1 MAWGRVKMILSVN
14 NIIKKF
20 GTFTALEIENLD
32 FEEGKYYVVLGPS
45 GSGKTTLLRVISGLE
60 FADSGSISILGKD
73 MTQAP
78 AWKRDIGLVF
88 QNYALYPHL
97 TVYEN
102 IASPLSVMKIPR
114 TEMIKRV
121 NELLR
126 VMELTDQAAKYPGQL
141 SGGQQQRVALAR
153 AIIKMPKI
161 LLLDEPLSN
170 LDTRVRIDLRDY
182 LKKIQKEFNLT
193 AIHVTHDPIEA
204 MALGDEVIVL
214 HHGKLV
220 QKSTPVELYNHPND
234 IFCARLLGAVN
245 LIPKDNL
252 DMNTSL
258 DYEICE
264 IRPEDVKFDDAGNFH
279 GTITSVQFLGSEI
292 MYYVDIGGFNIK
304 VKCDKN
310 CNNHNEG
317 DVVNL
322 LFKNGE
328 MNFYKSGKRINS
340 ILSSQ

>member
-1 MAWGRVKMILSVN
+1 MILSMN
-14 NIIKKF
+14 NIKKKF
-20 GTFTALEIENLD
+20 GNFTALEVEKLE

-45 GSGKTTLLRVISGLE
+45 GSGKTTLLRIVSGLE
-60 FADSGSISILGKD
+60 FSDSGQISILGKD
-73 MTQAP
+73 MTNAP

-102 IASPLSVMKIPR
+102 IASPLSVMKISR
-114 TEMIKRV
+114 NETVRRV

-126 VMELTDQAAKYPGQL
+126 VMELSDQAPKYPGQL

-153 AIIKMPKI
+153 AIIKMPRI

-182 LKKIQKEFNLT
+182 LKKIQREFKLT

-220 QKSTPVELYNHPND
+220 QKSTPKELYNRPND

-245 LIPKDNL
+245 LIPKETLNL
-252 DMNTSL
+252 NEEL
-258 DYEICE
+258 DYEISE
-264 IRPEDVKFDDAGNFH
+264 IRPEDVKID
-279 GTITSVQFLGSEI
+279 GTGSIEGKITSIQFLGSEI
-292 MYYVDIGGFNIK
+292 MYYVDIGNFSVK
-304 VKCDKN
+304 VKGGKYEDAYK
-310 CNNHNEG
+310 EG
-317 DVVNL
+317 DSVKLVFDLN
-322 LFKNGE
+322 N
-328 MNFYKSGKRINS
+328 MNFYKSGKRVLPVS
-340 ILSSQ
+340 VPE

>member
-1 MAWGRVKMILSVN
+1 MILSMN
-14 NIIKKF
+14 NIKKKF
-20 GTFTALEIENLD
+20 GNFTALELD
-32 FEEGKYYVVLGPS
+32 KLEFEEGKYYVVLGPS
-45 GSGKTTLLRVISGLE
+45 GSGKTTLLRIVSGLE
-60 FADSGSISILGKD
+60 FSDSGQVSILGKD
-73 MTQAP
+73 MTNAP

-114 TEMIKRV
+114 NETIRRV

-126 VMELTDQAAKYPGQL
+126 VMELSDQAPKYPGEL

-220 QKSTPVELYNHPND
+220 QKSTPKELYNKPND

-245 LIPKDNL
+245 LIPRETLNL
-252 DMNTSL
+252 NEDL
-258 DYEICE
+258 DYEISE
-264 IRPEDVKFDDAGNFH
+264 IRPEDVKIDDTGNVE
-279 GTITSVQFLGSEI
+279 GRITSTQFLGSEI
-292 MYYVDIGGFNIK
+292 MYYVDIGNFSVK
-304 VKCDKN
+304 VKGSKYEDIYKD
-310 CNNHNEG
+310 G
-317 DVVNL
+317 DSVKL
-322 LFKNGE
+322 LFSFNNI
-328 MNFYKSGKRINS
+328 NFYKSGKRVVPVS
-340 ILSSQ
+340 VSQ

>member
-1 MAWGRVKMILSVN
+1 MILSMN
-14 NIIKKF
+14 NIKKKF
-20 GTFTALEIENLD
+20 GNFTALEVENLE

-45 GSGKTTLLRVISGLE
+45 GSGKTTLLRIVSGLE
-60 FADSGSISILGKD
+60 FSDSGQISILGKD
-73 MTQAP
+73 MTNAP

-102 IASPLSVMKIPR
+102 IASPLSVMKISR
-114 TEMIKRV
+114 NETVRRV

-126 VMELTDQAAKYPGQL
+126 VMELSDQAPKYPGQL

-182 LKKIQKEFNLT
+182 LKKIQREFKLT

-220 QKSTPVELYNHPND
+220 QKSTPKELYNRPND

-245 LIPKDNL
+245 LIPRETLNL
-252 DMNTSL
+252 NEDL
-258 DYEICE
+258 DYEISE
-264 IRPEDVKFDDAGNFH
+264 IRPEDVKIDDTGATEGK
-279 GTITSVQFLGSEI
+279 ITSIQFLGSEI
-292 MYYVDIGGFNIK
+292 MYYVDIGNYSVK
-304 VKCDKN
+304 VKGGKYEDTYK
-310 CNNHNEG
+310 EG
-317 DVVNL
+317 DSVKLVFDLN
-322 LFKNGE
+322 N
-328 MNFYKSGKRINS
+328 MNFYKGGKRVVPVS
-340 ILSSQ
+340 VTE

>member
-1 MAWGRVKMILSVN
+1 MAWRGIKIILSIN

-20 GTFTALEIENLD
+20 ENFTALEINRLD

-45 GSGKTTLLRVISGLE
+45 GSGKTTLLRIISGLE
-60 FADSGSISILGKD
+60 TADSGEISILGKD

-114 TEMIKRV
+114 NEQIKRV
-121 NELLR
+121 NELLG
-126 VMELTDQAAKYPGQL
+126 VMELTDQAPKYPDKL

-170 LDTRVRIDLRDY
+170 LDTRVRIDLRYY
-182 LKKIQKEFNLT
+182 LKKIQKQFNLT

-214 HHGKLV
+214 HHGKLI
-220 QKSTPVELYNHPND
+220 QKSTPRELYNRPND

-245 LIPKDNL
+245 LIPKNTLNL
-252 DMNTSL
+252 NNNL
-258 DYEICE
+258 NYEICE
-264 IRPEDVKFDDAGNFH
+264 IRPEDVKFDDTGEFQ
-279 GTITSVQFLGSEI
+279 GKITSIQFLGSEI
-292 MYYVDIGGFNIK
+292 MYYVDINNFNVK
-304 VKCDKN
+304 VKGEKSDNKY
-310 CNNHNEG
+310 NEG
-317 DVVNL
+317 DLVKL
-322 LFKNGE
+322 RFKTEE
-328 MNFYKSGKRINS
+328 MNFYKSEKRIEPI
-340 ILSSQ
+340 ILPQ

>member
-1 MAWGRVKMILSVN
+1 MILSMN
-14 NIIKKF
+14 NIKKKF
-20 GTFTALEIENLD
+20 GNFTALEVEKLE

-45 GSGKTTLLRVISGLE
+45 GSGKTTLLRIVSGLE
-60 FADSGSISILGKD
+60 FSDSGQISILGKD
-73 MTQAP
+73 MTNAP

-102 IASPLSVMKIPR
+102 IASPLSVMKISR
-114 TEMIKRV
+114 NETVRRV

-126 VMELTDQAAKYPGQL
+126 VMELSDQAPKYPGQL

-182 LKKIQKEFNLT
+182 LKKIQREFNLT

-220 QKSTPVELYNHPND
+220 QKSSPKELYNRPND

-245 LIPKDNL
+245 LIPRETLNL
-252 DMNTSL
+252 NGDL

-264 IRPEDVKFDDAGNFH
+264 IRPEDVKIDNTGKIE
-279 GTITSVQFLGSEI
+279 GKITSIQFLGSEI
-292 MYYVDIGGFNIK
+292 MYYVDIGNFSVK
-304 VKCDKN
+304 VKGGKYEDAYR
-310 CNNHNEG
+310 EG
-317 DVVNL
+317 DSVKLAFDSN
-322 LFKNGE
+322 N
-328 MNFYKSGKRINS
+328 MNFYKSGKRVVPIS
-340 ILSSQ
+340 VSQ

>member
-1 MAWGRVKMILSVN
+1 
-14 NIIKKF
+14 
-20 GTFTALEIENLD
+20 
-32 FEEGKYYVVLGPS
+32 
-45 GSGKTTLLRVISGLE
+45 
-60 FADSGSISILGKD
+60 
-73 MTQAP
+73 
-78 AWKRDIGLVF
+78 
-88 QNYALYPHL
+88 
-97 TVYEN
+97 
-102 IASPLSVMKIPR
+102 
-114 TEMIKRV
+114 
-121 NELLR
+121 
-126 VMELTDQAAKYPGQL
+126 
-141 SGGQQQRVALAR
+141 
-153 AIIKMPKI
+153 
-161 LLLDEPLSN
+161 
-170 LDTRVRIDLRDY
+170 
-182 LKKIQKEFNLT
+182 
-193 AIHVTHDPIEA
+193 

-252 DMNTSL
+252 DMNTGL

-340 ILSSQ
+340 IISSQ

>member
-1 MAWGRVKMILSVN
+1 MILSMS
-14 NIIKKF
+14 NIKKKF
-20 GTFTALEIENLD
+20 GNFTALELD
-32 FEEGKYYVVLGPS
+32 KLEFEEGKYYVVLCPS
-45 GSGKTTLLRVISGLE
+45 GYGKTTLLRIVFDLE
-60 FADSGSISILGKD
+60 FSDSGQIIILAKD
-73 MTQAP
+73 MTNAP
-78 AWKRDIGLVF
+78 AWKRDIGLEF

-114 TEMIKRV
+114 NEIVKRV

-126 VMELTDQAAKYPGQL
+126 VMELSDQAPKYPGEL

-220 QKSTPVELYNHPND
+220 QKSTPKELYNKPND

-245 LIPKDNL
+245 LIPREILNL
-252 DMNTSL
+252 NKNL

-264 IRPEDVKFDDAGNFH
+264 IRPEDVKIDDSGSLE
-279 GTITSVQFLGSEI
+279 GKITSVQFLGSEI
-292 MYYVDIGGFNIK
+292 MYYVDIGNFSVK
-304 VKCDKN
+304 VKGDKYEEKYG
-310 CNNHNEG
+310 EG
-317 DVVNL
+317 NTVKL
-322 LFKNGE
+322 LFNNDA
-328 MNFYKSGKRINS
+328 MNFYKSWERITPIS
-340 ILSSQ
+340 ISQ

>member
-214 HHGKLV
+214 HHG
-220 QKSTPVELYNHPND
+220 
-234 IFCARLLGAVN
+234 
-245 LIPKDNL
+245 
-252 DMNTSL
+252 
-258 DYEICE
+258 
-264 IRPEDVKFDDAGNFH
+264 
-279 GTITSVQFLGSEI
+279 
-292 MYYVDIGGFNIK
+292 
-304 VKCDKN
+304 
-310 CNNHNEG
+310 
-317 DVVNL
+317 
-322 LFKNGE
+322 
-328 MNFYKSGKRINS
+328 
-340 ILSSQ
+340 